1 MQASSAAAPLRK
13 VAVLVDVDTAGSW
26 VDNFIAQLREANDDW
41 NRTTGQALHRAHATP
56 CAASAW
62 MRANCR
68 RSCGLCD
75 LELRDALA
83 LTSSAA
89 RMRASAALKVG

>member
-1 MQASSAAAPLRK
+1 MAVAATSGCVDAYPGPAAPFAPFDDFK
-13 VAVLVDVDTAGSW
+13 GCADGGEAG
-26 VDNFIAQLREANDDW
+26 APPR
-41 NRTTGQALHRAHATP
+41 ATP

-68 RSCGLCD
+68 KSCGLCD

-83 LTSSAA
+83 LTVSAA
-89 RMRASAALKVG
+89 RMRASAATKVG